1 MRFPSKFI
9 NYKNS
14 SIYKFAYVLEE
25 LEDVDLSVMTLYNK
39 VKKHFQNIQE
49 YIEVLDCLF
58 AMKKIIMVEEV
69 LHYVKKTLV

>member
-25 LEDVDLSVMTLYNK
+25 LENVDLSVMSLYNK

-58 AMKKIIMVEEV
+58 AMNKIIMVEEV
-69 LHYVKKTLV
+69 IHYVKKTLV

>member
-1 MRFPSKFI
+1 MRFPNKFI

-25 LEDVDLSVMTLYNK
+25 LEDVDLSIMSLYNK
-39 VKKHFQNIQE
+39 VKKYFQNIQE

-69 LHYVKKTLV
+69 IHYVKKTLV